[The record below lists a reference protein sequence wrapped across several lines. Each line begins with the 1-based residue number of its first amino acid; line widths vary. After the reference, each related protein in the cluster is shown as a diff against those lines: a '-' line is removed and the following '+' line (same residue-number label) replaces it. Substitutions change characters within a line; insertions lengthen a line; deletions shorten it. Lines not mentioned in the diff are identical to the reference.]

1 MQFSAELLLWALAKG
16 NAHVIN
22 KRCCGGDQEKARR
35 CLLHTAQEGSIHS
48 VHVLQLV
55 VHTVHTMLQ
64 KHQCCYFVGHSACA
78 C

>member
-1 MQFSAELLLWALAKG
+1 MSSISVVVGET
-16 NAHVIN
+16 
-22 KRCCGGDQEKARR
+22 KRKQDDYST

-64 KHQCCYFVGHSACA
+64 KHQCCCFVGHNACA